1 MYILKATSYWVFAVW
16 MLSILYALSYWLIYA
31 VISITP
37 ILLRRKMRVRERGIT
52 IVHQYPILLSFWT
65 HVNSIILCHA
75 NISCGHVYFGQW
87 SANSSDVSCCWIGT
101 LHSWCLTHH
110 QSFPCH
116 GHHGNQH
123 GCGELMLSHPK
134 QNSCAGELPDLCQS
148 LLEQELKLSCL
159 KPFKCWDC
167 LLPQHSLANPD

>member
-1 MYILKATSYWVFAVW
+1 MYYPTD
-16 MLSILYALSYWLIYA
+16 IYT

-52 IVHQYPILLSFWT
+52 IVHSIQFYSLSGRMWLA
-65 HVNSIILCHA
+65 ILCHA
-75 NISCGHVYFGQW
+75 DISCGHVYFGQW
-87 SANSSDVSCCWIGT
+87 SANSSAVSCCWIGT

-110 QSFPCH
+110 QSFLCH
-116 GHHGNQH
+116 SHHGNQH

-134 QNSCAGELPDLCQS
+134 QNSCARELPDLCQS

-159 KPFKCWDC
+159 KPFKRWDC